1 VVAVHI
7 HHHSD
12 PAIERRLDRIE
23 AALDHVIGALK
34 AMALDFSPLKD
45 AVSDIDTVIDSVKT
59 LLEDIATQMEDK
71 AADTAAIAD
80 LAAHIRSQKEAL
92 AQAVAA
98 NTAAAP
104 APTDASLPPAA

>member
-23 AALDHVIGALK
+23 AALEHVIGELK
-34 AMALDFSPLKD
+34 HMALDFSPLKD
-45 AVSDIDTVIDSVKT
+45 AVSDIDTVIES
-59 LLEDIATQMEDK
+59 IAAQIEDK

-80 LAAHIRSQKEAL
+80 LAAHIIRSQKDAL
-92 AQAVAA
+92 AQAVQN
-98 NTAAAP
+98 NTAADPSAVSG
-104 APTDASLPPAA
+104 TPPAA